1 MFNLT
6 TTRKQPVAEN
16 FLKVYFFSPD
26 IHHSATLTLLRT
38 LHVMLTYNTC
48 ELRTFCRYP
57 TWIFVAKLLFTLQC
71 ENNNNIFIENDE
83 SKSFTTN
90 TSLEESK
97 CSYQAKIGTCFYRT
111 QCCLME
117 ELIPPHVRFDLKL
130 KYTTFLLTT
139 CTAVFISIK
148 CHPK

>member
-6 TTRKQPVAEN
+6 TTRKQPVADN

-90 TSLEESK
+90 PGCVWRKVSAPIRQKL
-97 CSYQAKIGTCFYRT
+97 G
-111 QCCLME
+111 
-117 ELIPPHVRFDLKL
+117 HVF
-130 KYTTFLLTT
+130 TGPN
-139 CTAVFISIK
+139 AVPWKNLF
-148 CHPK
+148 HPI